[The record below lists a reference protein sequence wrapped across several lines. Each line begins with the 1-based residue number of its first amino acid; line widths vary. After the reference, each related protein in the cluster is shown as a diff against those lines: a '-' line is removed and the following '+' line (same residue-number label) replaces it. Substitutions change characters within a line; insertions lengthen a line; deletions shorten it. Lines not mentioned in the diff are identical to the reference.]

1 MRSNII
7 NDTIAVNGYSSYLEI
22 GVEKKYCFDKIVCER
37 KVSVDPGVHGCYD
50 FNMTSDEFFASN
62 ESMFDMIFVDGLH
75 TAEQCEK
82 DILNSLRFLTPNGT
96 IAVHDTD
103 PPTEF
108 HALEKYYDIKDNPTV
123 NMAWNGTVWKAIFRL
138 RSTRDDLVFRTFRQD
153 WGVTL
158 ITRGKGRLLT
168 LENPYFSFHVFDK
181 NRDEVLNTYVKSNI
195 AS

>member
-1 MRSNII
+1 MRSKII
-7 NDTIAVNGYSSYLEI
+7 NETIDANGYSSYLEI
-22 GVEKKYCFDKIVCER
+22 GVRRKSDCFDEIKCGR
-37 KVSVDPGVHGCYD
+37 KVSVDPGDQDQYD
-50 FNMTSDEFFASN
+50 FKMTSDEFFAIN

-82 DILNSLRFLTPNGT
+82 DILNSLRFLQSGGT

-108 HALEKYYDIKDNPTV
+108 HALEKYYYVKDNPRA

-168 LENPYFSFHVFDK
+168 LENPYFSFQVFDK
-181 NRDEVLNTYVKSNI
+181 NRDEVLNTFPEK
-195 AS
+195 